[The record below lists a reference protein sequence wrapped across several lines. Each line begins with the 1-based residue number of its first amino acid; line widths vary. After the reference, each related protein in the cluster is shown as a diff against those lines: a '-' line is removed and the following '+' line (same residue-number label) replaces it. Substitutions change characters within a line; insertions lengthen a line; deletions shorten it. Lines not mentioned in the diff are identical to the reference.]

1 MGISYTGGNVEKY
14 QQGDYVFYI
23 RQFMPFYAM
32 RAWGEL
38 QKIIAPVI
46 GGAVSEIKNDNMDTE
61 IRRYGVHRRSARK
74 CAEQFSAENKWR
86 ANRTRKRI
94 FYLTRNTS
102 ASHQRARKRTS
113 SSSTK
118 ARLNEVF
125 SGRPIDM
132 IVLMVKIF
140 KVNYLDFSKLSS
152 VPIGFRNQ
160 LGEVTT
166 AFRESCP
173 MFFSK

>member
-14 QQGDYVFYI
+14 RQGDYIFYI

-61 IRRYGVHRRSARK
+61 IGDTVFIGEVLANALNNLALK
-74 CAEQFSAENKWR
+74 TNGEQIERVAHILLDPQYISVAP
-86 ANRTRKRI
+86 
-94 FYLTRNTS
+94 
-102 ASHQRARKRTS
+102 ASEEKNIQRLDE
-113 SSSTK
+113 ST
-118 ARLNEVF
+118 LNEVF

-152 VPIGFRNQ
+152 VPTGFRNQ
-160 LGEVTT
+160 LGEITT

-173 MFFSK
+173 MFSSK